1 MENVAACTRCKL
13 WARCNQYMLRRSPV
27 QEDVNTR
34 ALDTEVYKKFFMALF
49 QKFRHGIN
57 FTASVLALYTNT
69 QSISYRGQSNEA
81 ELIYRKF

>member
-1 MENVAACTRCKL
+1 
-13 WARCNQYMLRRSPV
+13 MLRRSPV